1 MNTTAEAA
9 DQIVRMSLNGAE
21 TALKISGTGAKEI
34 AKLLY
39 AMLKDMNNESKKTK
53 GQIRLTN
60 LLKSGKKLD
69 IYQIPDGNLKKFC
82 TEAKKYGI
90 LYTVLK
96 DRNRKDGQ
104 TEVMVKA
111 EDKQKLDYII
121 DKLNM
126 APFDTEVI
134 REDTVQQM
142 EKEVPERTAPEK
154 DKEDAFLDELMA
166 KPNPTKEEGQNK
178 HPTEARNQN
187 RSRQSVPSSGKRNAS
202 TRDATNGERTVTD
215 RERRPSVRKELE
227 DIKREQDGR
236 KERDASRTK
245 SKTTQQK
252 TNKHKAPKRKKS
264 EKER

>member
-1 MNTTAEAA
+1 MNTSAEAA
-9 DQIVRMSLNGAE
+9 DQIVKMSLNGVE
-21 TALKISGTGAKEI
+21 TALKISGKGAEEI

-39 AMLKDMNNESKKTK
+39 AMIKDIHNESKKSK

-69 IYQIPDGNLKKFC
+69 IYQIPDINLKKFC

-96 DRNRKDGQ
+96 DRNRKDGL
-104 TEVMVKA
+104 TEVMVKS
-111 EDKQKLDYII
+111 EDKHKLDYII
-121 DKLNM
+121 DKLEM

-134 REDTVQQM
+134 RDDAMQQM

-166 KPNPTKEEGQNK
+166 KPNPTKEEGQTKN
-178 HPTEARNQN
+178 PAEARSQN
-187 RSRQSVPSSGKRNAS
+187 RSRRSVPTSAKGTELS
-202 TRDATNGERTVTD
+202 RDTTKEERSVT
-215 RERRPSVRKELE
+215 ERKPSVRKELE
-227 DIKREQDGR
+227 EIKKEQDSR
-236 KERDASRTK
+236 RERETFGSK
-245 SKTTQQK
+245 SKSTPQK
-252 TNKHKAPKRKKS
+252 TNEHKAPKKKKT

>member
-1 MNTTAEAA
+1 MNTSAEAA

-21 TALKISGTGAKEI
+21 TALKISGKGAEEI

-39 AMLKDMNNESKKTK
+39 AMIKDMNNESKKTK

-69 IYQIPDGNLKKFC
+69 IYQIPDANLKKFC
-82 TEAKKYGI
+82 TEARKYGI

-104 TEVMVKA
+104 TEIMVKA

-121 DKLNM
+121 EKLEM

-134 REDTVQQM
+134 RDDAMQQM

-154 DKEDAFLDELMA
+154 SKEDAFLDELMA
-166 KPNPTKEEGQNK
+166 KPNPTREEGQSKN
-178 HPTEARNQN
+178 PAEARNQT
-187 RSRQSVPSSGKRNAS
+187 RSHQSVPTSAKGNAPS
-202 TRDATNGERTVTD
+202 RDTTEVERSVT
-215 RERRPSVRKELE
+215 ERKPSVRKELE
-227 DIKREQDGR
+227 DIKKEQESRRER
-236 KERDASRTK
+236 YASRAK
-245 SKTTQQK
+245 SRNTPQK
-252 TNKHKAPKRKKS
+252 TNEHKAPKKKKS